1 MNRSEAERYIAEK
14 YGVSPEYP
22 WFSSPEHGV
31 FRHES
36 NRKWF
41 AIIMN
46 VSGKKL
52 GLKNE
57 NMIDIMNVKCDQL
70 LIGSLLGK
78 QGFFP
83 AYHMNKSNWISI
95 ALDGSAE
102 DETIRWLIDMSFSA
116 TLPELRKKKQK
127 AETRIERISRME
139 QYFDI
144 LNQTLKC
151 CKESIS
157 DDKSLQSM
165 LLDLKDYYENGQWLA
180 DYEADE
186 RGELPSELKR
196 GILSQDG
203 MYNLLCEA
211 ENINKTIQY

>member
-1 MNRSEAERYIAEK
+1 MNRTEAERYIAEK

-22 WFSSPEHGV
+22 WLSSPLHGV

-46 VSGKKL
+46 ISGSKL
-52 GLKNE
+52 GLQNNE
-57 NMIDIMNVKCDQL
+57 LIDIMNVKCDQL
-70 LIGSLLGK
+70 LIGSLLG
-78 QGFFP
+78 QRGFFP

-102 DETIRWLIDMSFSA
+102 DDTVRWLIDMSFAA
-116 TLPELRKKKQK
+116 TLPKLCRKKPK
-127 AETRIERISRME
+127 AESRTGRISRME
-139 QYFDI
+139 QYFD
-144 LNQTLKC
+144 TLHQAVQCNKA
-151 CKESIS
+151 SIS
-157 DDKSLQSM
+157 NDASLQSM
-165 LLDLKDYYENGQWLA
+165 LSELTAYYENGQWLE

-196 GILSQDG
+196 GVLSQDG
-203 MYNLLCEA
+203 VYNLLYD
-211 ENINKTIQY
+211 IRQD